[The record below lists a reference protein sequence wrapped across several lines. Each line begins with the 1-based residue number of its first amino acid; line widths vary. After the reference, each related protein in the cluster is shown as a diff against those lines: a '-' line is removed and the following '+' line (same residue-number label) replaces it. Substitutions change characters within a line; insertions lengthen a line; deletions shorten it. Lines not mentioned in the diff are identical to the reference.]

1 MGLIMTRNLL
11 IIVAAI
17 SLASCDAGN
26 GKNDIIG
33 FIPGMT
39 KADVHAVADS
49 HQWRCDTRQG
59 QSPMPA
65 GQEMCHTSSGE
76 MTVIYATN
84 IDGWRV
90 WELSFQFSPG
100 IHGDEVVERQVKDI
114 SDQYGKK
121 PDQVARPDGF
131 IVQALWNLDNGNVLT
146 LGNLGILDL
155 QNQAIV
161 TEVQKAADRKA
172 VQANPT
178 PKF

>member
-1 MGLIMTRNLL
+1 MARMG
-11 IIVAAI
+11 VEF
-17 SLASCDAGN
+17 S
-26 GKNDIIG
+26 
-33 FIPGMT
+33 
-39 KADVHAVADS
+39 V
-49 HQWRCDTRQG
+49 
-59 QSPMPA
+59 QSRDP
-65 GQEMCHTSSGE
+65 
-76 MTVIYATN
+76 
-84 IDGWRV
+84 W
-90 WELSFQFSPG
+90 
-100 IHGDEVVERQVKDI
+100 DEVVERQIRDI

-131 IVQALWNLDNGNVLT
+131 IVQALWNLDNGNGLT

>member
-1 MGLIMTRNLL
+1 MGPIVTRNLL
-11 IIVAAI
+11 IVVAAL

-33 FIPGMT
+33 FKPGMT
-39 KADVHAVADS
+39 KADVHALADS
-49 HQWRCDTRQG
+49 HNWSCSNRTG
-59 QSPMPA
+59 ISPMPA
-65 GQEMCHTSSGE
+65 GQEMCHTSGGE

-84 IDGWRV
+84 IDGWLV

-100 IHGDEVVERQVKDI
+100 IHGDGVVESQIKDI

-121 PDQVARPDGF
+121 PDRVVRPDGF

-155 QNQAIV
+155 QNLAMV
-161 TEVQKAADRKA
+161 TEAEKAADRKA